1 MVLNLSEKG
10 NGRRELVQFEKNDS
24 YQGIA
29 SAMPPKG
36 MCVQR
41 L

>member
-1 MVLNLSEKG
+1 MRKTIG
-10 NGRRELVQFEKNDS
+10 NGAVWEKDS

-29 SAMPPKG
+29 SAMPPKATILNG
-36 MCVQR
+36 